1 MHLITSYNL
10 TLFFV
15 IYFLYTFVSNFV
27 HPVTPAFLQMINC
40 SNSMFGFAFAAMALG
55 QFLVS
60 ALWGKVGDRIGYAKA
75 TAFGFLGYGV
85 SAIIFSMATSWHLV
99 VLGRFIGGVS
109 IASVSVNSM
118 AYIASLEAPAED
130 KNSLLVIYSSMMA
143 IGGAFGFM
151 AGGLIGD
158 VNLYYSFYAQA
169 GVLFVMTLITFFM
182 IKEHDTFRKAENK
195 LKLHDV
201 NPFTSTMASMKMLN
215 ITISVFLV
223 SALLTFFA
231 STGFDQNFNYFLRA
245 KFNFAPS
252 SSGMFKAVVGLISL
266 TINMTLNM
274 WLVRKFNI
282 SKAMCVTI
290 MLAGVSLI
298 GVVLAPNQTSVMFF
312 ALLYYAFYAMYIP
325 LQQAVMLK
333 NDSSSSKGA
342 VAGLFNTSKSVGMI
356 AGPTFAGLIFDINP
370 NYAFM
375 AFATALVL
383 AAVVGYVNYRQ
394 LKKSGVYND

>member
-1 MHLITSYNL
+1 MKLIAKYKL

-15 IYFLYTFVSNFV
+15 IYFLYTLVSNFV
-27 HPVTPAFLQMINC
+27 HPVTPAFLQLINC
-40 SNSMFGFAFAAMALG
+40 SSSMFGFAFAAMAMG

-75 TAFGFLGYGV
+75 TAFGFLGYGI

-118 AYIASLEAPAED
+118 AYIAALDAPAED
-130 KNSLLVIYSSMMA
+130 RNSLLVIYSSMMA
-143 IGGAFGFM
+143 IGGAFGFLI
-151 AGGLIGD
+151 GGLIGD
-158 VNLYYSFYAQA
+158 INLYYSFYAQFA
-169 GVLFVMTLITFFM
+169 VLVAMAFVTYFM
-182 IKEHDTFRKAENK
+182 IKEHATFERATKQLT
-195 LKLHDV
+195 LKDV
-201 NPFTSTMASMKMLN
+201 NPFTATFASMKLLN
-215 ITISVFLV
+215 ITITVFLV

-252 SSGMFKAVVGLISL
+252 SSGLFKAVVGVISL
-266 TINMTLNM
+266 SINMTINL
-274 WLVRKFNI
+274 WLVKKFNI

-290 MLAGVSLI
+290 LLAGLSLF
-298 GVVLAPNQTSVMFF
+298 GVVMAPSQTSVMFF

-333 NDSSSSKGA
+333 NDSNSSKGA

-356 AGPTFAGLIFDINP
+356 AGPTFAGLIFDVNP
-370 NYAFM
+370 NYAFL
-375 AFATALVL
+375 AFAVALTL
-383 AAVVGYVNYRQ
+383 AAIVGFVNYLQ
-394 LKKSGVYND
+394 LKRDGIYTD

>member
-1 MHLITSYNL
+1 MQLIAQYKL

-75 TAFGFLGYGV
+75 TAFGFLGYGI
-85 SAIIFSMATSWHLV
+85 SALIFSMATSWHLV

-118 AYIASLEAPAED
+118 AYIASLNAPAED
-130 KNSLLVIYSSMMA
+130 RNSLLVIYSSMMA
-143 IGGAFGFM
+143 IGGAFGFL

-158 VNLYYSFYAQA
+158 INLYYSFYAQA
-169 GVLFVMTLITFFM
+169 GVLIAMTVITYFM
-182 IKEHDTFRKAENK
+182 IKEHPTFTKAEK
-195 LKLHDV
+195 QLTLKDV
-201 NPFTSTMASMKMLN
+201 NPFTSTIASMKMLN
-215 ITISVFLV
+215 ITITVFLV

-290 MLAGVSLI
+290 MLAGASLM
-298 GVVLAPNQTSVMFF
+298 GVVMAPSQTSVMFF

-342 VAGLFNTSKSVGMI
+342 VAGLFNTAKSVGMI

-370 NYAFM
+370 NYAFA
-375 AFATALVL
+375 AFAVALML
-383 AAVVGYVNYRQ
+383 AAIAGYINYNQ
-394 LKKSGVYND
+394 LKNAGVYKD

>member
-1 MHLITSYNL
+1 MQLIARYNL

-60 ALWGKVGDRIGYAKA
+60 ALWGKVGDRVGYAKA

-99 VLGRFIGGVS
+99 VLGRFIGG
-109 IASVSVNSM
+109 IGLASVQVNSM
-118 AYIASLEAPAED
+118 AYIAALDAPAED
-130 KNSLLVIYSSMMA
+130 RNSLLVIYSSMMG
-143 IGGAFGFM
+143 IGGAFGFLV
-151 AGGLIGD
+151 GGLIGD
-158 VNLYYSFYAQA
+158 INLYYSFYVQA
-169 GVLFVMTLITFFM
+169 AALFAMTLITYFM
-182 IKEHDTFRKAENK
+182 VKEHATFQKAESK
-195 LKLHDV
+195 LTMKDV
-201 NPFTSTMASMKMLN
+201 NPFTSTFESMKLLN
-215 ITISVFLV
+215 ITITVFLI

-266 TINMTLNM
+266 AINMTINM
-274 WLVRKFNI
+274 WLIRRFNI
-282 SKAMCVTI
+282 SKAMNITI
-290 MLAGVSLI
+290 IMAAVALF
-298 GVVLAPNQTSVMFF
+298 GVVWAPNQTMVMAF
-312 ALLYYAFYAMYIP
+312 ALLYYEGYAMYTP

-333 NDSSSSKGA
+333 NDNASSKGA
-342 VAGLFNTSKSVGMI
+342 VAGLFNTSRSIGMM

-370 NYAFM
+370 NYAFI
-375 AFATALVL
+375 AFAIALVL
-383 AAVVGYVNYRQ
+383 AAVVGHVNYRQ
-394 LKKSGVYND
+394 LKKAGIYKD

>member
-1 MHLITSYNL
+1 MKLIAKYKL

-15 IYFLYTFVSNFV
+15 VYFLYTFVSNFV

-75 TAFGFLGYGV
+75 TAFGFFGYGA

-118 AYIASLEAPAED
+118 AYIASLDAPAEE
-130 KNSLLVIYSSMMA
+130 KNSLLVIHSSMMA

-151 AGGLIGD
+151 VGGLIGD
-158 VNLYYSFYAQA
+158 INLYYSFYAQA
-169 GVLFVMTLITFFM
+169 GVLFAMTLITYFM
-182 IKEHDTFRKAENK
+182 IKEHSGFKKAENALT
-195 LKLHDV
+195 LKDV
-201 NPFTSTMASMKMLN
+201 NPFSATIASMKLLN
-215 ITISVFLV
+215 ITIAVFLV

-252 SSGMFKAVVGLISL
+252 SSGMFKAVVGIISL
-266 TINMTLNM
+266 TINMTINM

-290 MLAGVSLI
+290 LMAAAALY
-298 GVVLAPNQTSVMFF
+298 GVVLAPNQTLVMAF
-312 ALLYYAFYAMYIP
+312 ALLYYAAYAMYIP

-333 NDSSSSKGA
+333 NDDDSSKGA
-342 VAGLFNTSKSVGMI
+342 VSGLFNTAKSVGMMT
-356 AGPTFAGLIFDINP
+356 GPTFAGLIFDINP
-370 NYAFM
+370 NYAFT

-383 AAVVGYVNYRQ
+383 AAIIGYKNYVQ
-394 LKKSGVYND
+394 LKKKGVYKD

>member
-1 MHLITSYNL
+1 MKLIAKYKL

-99 VLGRFIGGVS
+99 VLGRFIGG
-109 IASVSVNSM
+109 IGLASVQVNSM
-118 AYIASLEAPAED
+118 AYIAALDAPAED
-130 KNSLLVIYSSMMA
+130 RNSLLVIYSSMMG
-143 IGGAFGFM
+143 IGGAFGFLV
-151 AGGLIGD
+151 GGLIGD
-158 VNLYYSFYAQA
+158 INLYYSFYAQA
-169 GVLFVMTLITFFM
+169 GVLFAMTAVTYFM
-182 IKEHDTFRKAENK
+182 VKEHSTFEKVTEK
-195 LKLHDV
+195 LTMKDI
-201 NPFTSTMASMKMLN
+201 NPFTATMASMKLLN
-215 ITISVFLV
+215 VTITVFLV

-252 SSGMFKAVVGLISL
+252 SSGMFKAVVGIISL
-266 TINMTLNM
+266 TINMTINM

-290 MLAGVSLI
+290 LMAAAALY
-298 GVVLAPNQTSVMFF
+298 GVVLAPNQTAVMAF
-312 ALLYYAFYAMYIP
+312 ALMYYAAYAMYTP

-333 NDSSSSKGA
+333 NDDDSSKGA
-342 VAGLFNTSKSVGMI
+342 VSGLFNAAKSVGMMT
-356 AGPTFAGLIFDINP
+356 GPTFAGLIFDINP
-370 NYAFM
+370 NYAFI
-375 AFATALVL
+375 AFATALVIS
-383 AAVVGYVNYRQ
+383 AAVGYKNYKQ
-394 LKKSGVYND
+394 LKEKGVYKD